1 MYNRTTKN
9 PRPFLDTHSARYLHG
24 YDVYNIWNYINIYI
38 YLRKKIY
45 MNIFKLMIEIIIE
58 RKLSIILESEFRI
71 SKNSIIFS

>member
-24 YDVYNIWNYINIYI
+24 YDVYNIWNYINIY
-38 YLRKKIY
+38 LRKKIY

-58 RKLSIILESEFRI
+58 QKLSIILESELRI
-71 SKNSIIFS
+71 SKNSIISS

>member
-1 MYNRTTKN
+1 M
-9 PRPFLDTHSARYLHG
+9 
-24 YDVYNIWNYINIYI
+24 

-71 SKNSIIFS
+71 SKNSIISS

>member
-38 YLRKKIY
+38 FKEENIY
-45 MNIFKLMIEIIIE
+45 EYF
-58 RKLSIILESEFRI
+58 
-71 SKNSIIFS
+71 